1 MSNDA
6 TGYLVLKR
14 PDGFGDVL
22 PLTDNRRYT
31 AGRATDSDMVLK
43 DDLCSR
49 RHAEMFRTPAGWVV
63 RDMSSMNGCFVND
76 SRVTGTHPVGSG
88 DVVRFGRTEYL
99 FLHSLDHLPPVAES
113 EPEATIS
120 DDGYHI
126 TRRADRTKY
135 LPPQPAPAAAATLSA
150 DRLTQSDAVG
160 VLYRLAVDTAAA
172 RSEDE
177 LAGLVLDALLRGTP
191 AEVGAV
197 LAVSEGGEVRTL
209 VHKLRGAGPQT
220 YHQVSNFVTRE
231 VLSTRQAVVAENVAD
246 EKHLRNRESLTE
258 MRATSL
264 ICAPVAV
271 ADRILGLVHLYSTGS
286 GGPLSAD
293 DLEFTLA
300 AAKQFADVWE
310 RLRGRAGLTAENE
323 SLKAQL
329 RIDSELVGK
338 SEAIGRVMEQVGR
351 AAGTKATV
359 LIRGESGVGKE
370 LVARAIHLN
379 SPRRDRA
386 FICLNC
392 AAITETLLESELFG
406 HEKGAFTGATERM
419 IGKFEA
425 ADTGT
430 IFLDEIGELSGGAQ
444 AKLLRV
450 LEGQPFER
458 VGGNLPIKVDVR
470 VVAATNR
477 PLEDA
482 VREGRFRKDLYF
494 RLQVVQ
500 VDVPALRER
509 ITDVPL
515 LAEHF
520 LKKIVRETGR
530 KRTGFTPAAVRKM
543 SAHTWPGNVRE
554 LRNVVERAVVLGA
567 GPQLDEADIWLS
579 PLDLESAPVATPAY
593 EPVPLDEIER
603 RHILATLEHTA
614 WNKSRASEILGIERS
629 TLDRKIKGYGL
640 LKK

>member
-1 MSNDA
+1 MSTDA
-6 TGYLVLKR
+6 NGYLVLKR
-14 PDGFGDVL
+14 ADGFGDVV
-22 PLTDNRRYT
+22 PLKDGQRYT
-31 AGRATDSDMVLK
+31 AGRANDSDLVLR

-49 RHAEMFRTPAGWVV
+49 KHAELFRAPSGWSL
-63 RDMSSMNGCFVND
+63 RDTSMNGCFVND
-76 SRVTGTHPVGSG
+76 SRVTGTHPVASG

-99 FLHSLDHLPPVAES
+99 FLDSLDQLPPVTDPNAD
-113 EPEATIS
+113 ATVTE
-120 DDGYHI
+120 DDGFHI

-135 LPPQPAPAAAATLSA
+135 LPPQPGPTANPPARLSA
-150 DRLTQSDAVG
+150 LDSVG
-160 VLYRLAVDTAAA
+160 VLYRLAVETAAA
-172 RSEDE
+172 RTEEE
-177 LAGLVLDALLRGTP
+177 LAGMILDALLRGTP

-197 LAVSEGGEVRTL
+197 LAVSDGGEVRTV
-209 VHKLRGAGPQT
+209 VHKLRGSGTQT

-231 VLSTRQAVVAENVAD
+231 VLSTRQAVMAENVAD

-264 ICAPVAV
+264 ICAPVSGR
-271 ADRILGLVHLYSTGS
+271 DRILGLVHLYSTGA
-286 GGPLSAD
+286 GGPLTGD

-323 SLKAQL
+323 SLKQQL
-329 RIDSELVGK
+329 RIDTELVGK
-338 SEAIGRVMEQVGR
+338 SDTIQRVVGQVGR

-359 LIRGESGVGKE
+359 LVRGESGVGKE
-370 LVARAIHLN
+370 LVARAIHVN

-392 AAITETLLESELFG
+392 AAITESLLESELFG

-430 IFLDEIGELSGGAQ
+430 IFLDEIGEMSGGAQ

-458 VGGNLPIKVDVR
+458 VGGNIPIKVDVR

-477 PLEDA
+477 PLEDS

-500 VDVPALRER
+500 IEVPPLRER
-509 ITDVPL
+509 VADVPL
-515 LAEHF
+515 LADHF

-530 KRTGFTPAAVRKM
+530 KRTGFSPEAVRKL
-543 SAHTWPGNVRE
+543 SAHSWPGNVRE
-554 LRNVVERAVVLGA
+554 LRNVIERAVVLGA
-567 GPQLDEADIWLS
+567 GPQIDDTDIWLS
-579 PLDLESAPVATPAY
+579 PLDLESAPVAVRTY
-593 EPVPLDEIER
+593 EPVTLDEVEK
-603 RHILATLEHTA
+603 RHILATLEHTG
-614 WNKSRASEILGIERS
+614 WNKSRAAEILSIERS

-640 LKK
+640 KK

>member
-1 MSNDA
+1 MSTDA
-6 TGYLVLKR
+6 TGFLVLKR
-14 PDGFGDVL
+14 ADGFGDVI
-22 PLTDNRRYT
+22 PLRDALRYT
-31 AGRATDSDMVLK
+31 AGRAADCDVVLK

-49 RHAEMFRTPAGWVV
+49 RHGELFRSGAGWAV
-63 RDMSSMNGCFVND
+63 RDLNSMNGCFVND
-76 SRVTGTHPVGSG
+76 SRVTGTHPLAGG
-88 DVVRFGRTEYL
+88 DVVRFGRTEFL
-99 FLHSLDHLPPVAES
+99 FLDSLDHLPPVADAD
-113 EPEATIS
+113 ATVS
-120 DDGYHI
+120 DDGEGYQI

-135 LPPQPAPAAAATLSA
+135 LPPAPPSPPAGRLSTL
-150 DRLTQSDAVG
+150 DTVG

-172 RSEDE
+172 RTEEE
-177 LAGLVLDALLRGTP
+177 LAGMTLEALLGGTP

-197 LAVSEGGEVRTL
+197 LAVSDGGEVSSIAHR
-209 VHKLRGAGPQT
+209 LRSNGPPT

-231 VLSTRQAVVAENVAD
+231 VLSTRQAVMAENVAD

-258 MRATSL
+258 LRATSL
-264 ICAPVAV
+264 ICAPVASG
-271 ADRILGLVHLYSTGS
+271 DRILGLVHLYATGAS
-286 GGPLSAD
+286 GQLTPD

-300 AAKQFADVWE
+300 AAKQLAVVWE
-310 RLRGRAGLTAENE
+310 RLRGRVGLTAENE
-323 SLKAQL
+323 SLKQQL
-329 RIDSELVGK
+329 RIDTELIGESEP
-338 SEAIGRVMEQVGR
+338 ITRVVEQVGL
-351 AAGTKATV
+351 AAGTRATV

-392 AAITETLLESELFG
+392 AAITESLLESELFG

-425 ADTGT
+425 ADSGT
-430 IFLDEIGELSGGAQ
+430 IFLDEIGEMSGGAQ

-458 VGGNLPIKVDVR
+458 VGGNLPIRVDVR

-500 VDVPALRER
+500 IDVPTLRER
-509 ITDVPL
+509 PDDVPL
-515 LAEHF
+515 LANHF

-530 KRTGFTPAAVRKM
+530 KRTGFTPAAVRKL
-543 SAHTWPGNVRE
+543 SGHTWPGNVRE

-567 GPQLDEADIWLS
+567 GPQIDDSDIWLS
-579 PLDLESAPVATPAY
+579 PLHLEAAPAIRPTY
-593 EPVPLDEIER
+593 EAMPLEEVEK
-603 RHILATLEHTA
+603 RHIAATLEHTG
-614 WNKSRASEILGIERS
+614 WNKSRAAEILGIERS
-629 TLDRKIKGYGL
+629 TLDRKIKGYA

>member
-1 MSNDA
+1 MASDA
-6 TGYLVLKR
+6 SGYLVLKR
-14 PDGFGDVL
+14 PDGFGDVV
-22 PLTDNRRYT
+22 PLTDPRRYT
-31 AGRATDSDMVLK
+31 AGRATDSDVVLK

-49 RHAEMFRTPAGWVV
+49 RHAEMFRTTAGWSV
-63 RDMSSMNGCFVND
+63 RDMGSMNGCFVND
-76 SRVTGTHPVGSG
+76 SRVTGTHPVSNG

-99 FLHSLDHLPPVAES
+99 FLNSLDHLPPV
-113 EPEATIS
+113 PEADADATVS

-135 LPPQPAPAAAATLSA
+135 LPPLPLPPPSSG
-150 DRLTQSDAVG
+150 RLTQSDVVG
-160 VLYRLAVDTAAA
+160 VLYRLAVDTATAS
-172 RSEDE
+172 SEDE

-197 LAVSEGGEVRTL
+197 LAVSDGGEVRTV
-209 VHKLRGAGPQT
+209 VHKLRGNGPQT

-231 VLSTRQAVVAENVAD
+231 VLSTRQAVMAENVAD

-264 ICAPVAV
+264 ICAPVA
-271 ADRILGLVHLYSTGS
+271 AGDRILGLVHLYGTGAT
-286 GGPLSAD
+286 GPLTAD

-300 AAKQFADVWE
+300 AARQFADVWE

-329 RIDSELVGK
+329 RIDTELVGH
-338 SEAIGRVMEQVGR
+338 SDAIARVTEQVGR

-392 AAITETLLESELFG
+392 AAITESLLESELFG
-406 HEKGAFTGATERM
+406 HEKGSFTGATERM

-425 ADTGT
+425 SDGGT
-430 IFLDEIGELSGGAQ
+430 IFLDEIGEMSGGAQ

-450 LEGQPFER
+450 LEGQAFER

-482 VREGRFRKDLYF
+482 VRDGRFRKDLYF

-500 VDVPALRER
+500 IDVPPLRER
-509 ITDVPL
+509 LDDVSL
-515 LAEHF
+515 LADHF

-530 KRTGFTPAAVRKM
+530 KRNGFTAGAAKKLT
-543 SAHTWPGNVRE
+543 AHTWPGNVRE
-554 LRNVVERAVVLGA
+554 LRNAVERAVVLGA
-567 GPQLDEADIWLS
+567 GPMIEEADVWLS
-579 PLDLESAPVATPAY
+579 TIDLESAAAARPSY
-593 EPVPLDEIER
+593 EPVPLDEIEK
-603 RHILATLEHTA
+603 RHIIATLEHTA
-614 WNKSRASEILGIERS
+614 WNKSRAAEILGIERS

-640 LKK
+640 KR

>member
-1 MSNDA
+1 MTPDA
-6 TGYLVLKR
+6 TGFLVLKR

-22 PLTDNRRYT
+22 PLVGDRRYT
-31 AGRATDSDMVLK
+31 AGRATDSDLVLR

-49 RHAEMFRTPAGWVV
+49 RHGELFRTGAGWSV
-63 RDMSSMNGCFVND
+63 RDMNSMNGCFVND
-76 SRVTGTHPVGSG
+76 SRVTGTHPVASG

-99 FLHSLDHLPPVAES
+99 FLDSLDQLPPVEEGAD
-113 EPEATIS
+113 EATLT
-120 DDGYHI
+120 DAGDGYHI

-135 LPPQPAPAAAATLSA
+135 LPPHPAPAASAA
-150 DRLTQSDAVG
+150 RLNALDTVG

-172 RSEDE
+172 RTEEE
-177 LAGLVLDALLRGTP
+177 LAGMVLDALLRGTP

-197 LAVSEGGEVRTL
+197 LAVSDGGEVRTV

-231 VLSTRQAVVAENVAD
+231 VLSTRQAVMAENVAD

-264 ICAPVAV
+264 ICAPVASGE
-271 ADRILGLVHLYSTGS
+271 RILGLVHLYSTGAS
-286 GGPLSAD
+286 GPLASD

-310 RLRGRAGLTAENE
+310 RLRGRVGLTAENE

-329 RIDSELVGK
+329 RIDTELVGK
-338 SEAIGRVMEQVGR
+338 SDAIQRVEEQVGR

-370 LVARAIHLN
+370 LVARAIHLH

-392 AAITETLLESELFG
+392 AAITESLLESELFG

-430 IFLDEIGELSGGAQ
+430 IFLDEIGEMSSGAQ

-458 VGGNLPIKVDVR
+458 VGGNVPIKVDVR

-482 VREGRFRKDLYF
+482 VRDGRFRKDLYY

-500 VDVPALRER
+500 IDVPPLRER
-509 ITDVPL
+509 LTDVAL
-515 LAEHF
+515 LADYF

-530 KRTGFTPAAVRKM
+530 KRTGFSPEAVRKL
-543 SAHTWPGNVRE
+543 SSHSWPGNVRE
-554 LRNVVERAVVLGA
+554 LRNVVERAVVLGTH
-567 GPQLDEADIWLS
+567 PQIEEADIWLS
-579 PLDLESAPVATPAY
+579 PLDLESAPVARPAY
-593 EPVPLDEIER
+593 EPVPLDEIEK
-603 RHILATLEHTA
+603 RHIIATLEHTG
-614 WNKSRASEILGIERS
+614 WNKSRAAEILGIERS

-640 LKK
+640 KR

>member
-1 MSNDA
+1 MTSDA
-6 TGYLVLKR
+6 TGFLVLKR
-14 PDGFGDVL
+14 PDGFGDVI
-22 PLTDNRRYT
+22 PLTDSRRYS
-31 AGRATDSDMVLK
+31 AGRATDCDVVLR

-49 RHAEMFRTPAGWVV
+49 RHAELFRGGAGWAV
-63 RDMSSMNGCFVND
+63 RDMGSMNGCFVND
-76 SRVTGTHPVGSG
+76 SRVSGTHPISGG

-99 FLHSLDHLPPVAES
+99 FLDTLDDLPPVAGG
-113 EPEATIS
+113 EPDATLS
-120 DDGYHI
+120 DDGFHI

-135 LPPQPAPAAAATLSA
+135 LPPQAAPTTAAG
-150 DRLTQSDAVG
+150 RVTQQDAVG
-160 VLYRLAVDTAAA
+160 LLYRLAVDTAAA
-172 RSEDE
+172 KAEDE
-177 LAGLVLDALLRGTP
+177 LAELVLDALLRGTP

-197 LAVSEGGEVRTL
+197 LAVSDGGEVTTV
-209 VHKLRGAGPQT
+209 VHKLRGSGPQT

-231 VLSTRQAVVAENVAD
+231 VLSTRQAVMAENVAD

-264 ICAPVAV
+264 ICAPVV
-271 ADRILGLVHLYSTGS
+271 SGDRILGLVHLYSTGAA
-286 GGPLSAD
+286 GPLATD

-300 AAKQFADVWE
+300 AAKLFADVWE

-323 SLKAQL
+323 SLKQQL
-329 RIDSELVGK
+329 RIDTEL
-338 SEAIGRVMEQVGR
+338 IGRSETIKKVEEQLGR
-351 AAGTKATV
+351 VAGTKATV

-370 LVARAIHLN
+370 LAARAIHLH
-379 SPRRDRA
+379 SPRKERA

-406 HEKGAFTGATERM
+406 HEKGSFTGATERM

-425 ADTGT
+425 ADAGT
-430 IFLDEIGELSGGAQ
+430 IFLDEIGEMSGGAQ

-458 VGGNLPIKVDVR
+458 VGGNIPIKVDVR

-482 VREGRFRKDLYF
+482 VRDGRFRKDLYF

-500 VDVPALRER
+500 IEVPPLRER
-509 ITDVPL
+509 IDDVPL

-530 KRTGFTPAAVRKM
+530 KRTGFTPAAVRKL
-543 SAHTWPGNVRE
+543 SAHSWPGNVRE

-567 GPQLDEADIWLS
+567 GPQVEEADIWLS
-579 PLDLESAPVATPAY
+579 PIHLDAAAAPVAAPPAY
-593 EPVPLDEIER
+593 EPVSLDEIEK
-603 RHILATLEHTA
+603 RHIIATLEHTD
-614 WNKSRASEILGIERS
+614 WNKSRASDILGIERS

-640 LKK
+640 TKK

>member
-1 MSNDA
+1 MPSD
-6 TGYLVLKR
+6 TSGFLVLKR
-14 PDGFGDVL
+14 SDGIGDVV
-22 PLTDNRRYT
+22 PLRDAERYT
-31 AGRATDSDMVLK
+31 AGRATDCDVVLK

-49 RHAEMFRTPAGWVV
+49 RHAELFRGTAGWSV

-76 SRVTGTHPVGSG
+76 SRVTGTHPVAPG
-88 DVVRFGRTEYL
+88 DVVRFGRTEFL
-99 FLHSLDHLPPVAES
+99 FLDSLDHLPPVS
-113 EPEATIS
+113 DNSGEATITEAGE
-120 DDGYHI
+120 GYHI

-135 LPPQPAPAAAATLSA
+135 LPQQAAPTAPTLSA
-150 DRLTQSDAVG
+150 DRLSAAETVG
-160 VLYRLAVDTAAA
+160 ILYRLAVDTASA
-172 RSEDE
+172 RSEEE
-177 LAGLVLDALLRGTP
+177 LAGQVLDALMRGTP

-197 LAVSEGGEVRTL
+197 LAVSDGGEVRTV
-209 VHKLRGAGPQT
+209 VHKLRGNGPQT

-231 VLSTRQAVVAENVAD
+231 VMSTRQAVMAENVAD

-264 ICAPVAV
+264 ICAPVASG
-271 ADRILGLVHLYSTGS
+271 DRMLGLVHLYSTG
-286 GGPLSAD
+286 GVGPLSGD

-329 RIDSELVGK
+329 RIDTELVGK
-338 SEAIGRVMEQVGR
+338 SETIQRVVEQVGR

-370 LVARAIHLN
+370 LVARAIHIN

-392 AAITETLLESELFG
+392 AAITESLLESELFG

-430 IFLDEIGELSGGAQ
+430 IFLDEIGEMSGGAQ

-458 VGGNLPIKVDVR
+458 VGGNIPIKVDVR

-477 PLEDA
+477 PLEDS

-500 VDVPALRER
+500 IDVPPLRER
-509 ITDVPL
+509 VADVSL
-515 LAEHF
+515 LAEYF

-530 KRTGFTPAAVRKM
+530 KRTGFTSAAIRKM
-543 SAHTWPGNVRE
+543 SSHSWPGNVRE
-554 LRNVVERAVVLGA
+554 LRNVVERAVVLGG
-567 GPQLDEADIWLS
+567 GPQIDETDIWLS
-579 PLDLESAPVATPAY
+579 PLDLEAGPSAALVY
-593 EPVPLDEIER
+593 EPVPLDEIEK
-603 RHILATLEHTA
+603 RHILATLEHTG
-614 WNKSRASEILGIERS
+614 WNKSRAAEILGIERS

-640 LKK
+640 KR